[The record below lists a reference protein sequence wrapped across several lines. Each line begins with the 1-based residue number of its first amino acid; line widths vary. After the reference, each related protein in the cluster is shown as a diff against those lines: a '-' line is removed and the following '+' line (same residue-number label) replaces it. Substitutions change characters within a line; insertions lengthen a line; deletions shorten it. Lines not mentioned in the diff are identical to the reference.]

1 MKYLVTIIYFILLAF
16 TVQAQL
22 SQQES
27 LMEQANQ
34 SYSSADYNTAYRNM
48 SRSSDRVMSRPVFTS
63 I

>member
-34 SYSSADYNTAYRNM
+34 SY
-48 SRSSDRVMSRPVFTS
+48 
-63 I
+63 